1 MAILTGKLKPMG
13 IIKSPLL
20 FRGAK
25 NDKYLYGLFDSG
37 VSAIQKD
44 LAEQI
49 DILWPLSLPKKLATA
64 NANDLMKVN
73 YTFIGEFLLN
83 NVPLS
88 NEFLVVEDLSEE
100 VIIGAA
106 TMQKWRMKL
115 DFEHD
120 TVTVDSKVAK
130 LQIVHLK

>member
-1 MAILTGKLKPMG
+1 MS
-13 IIKSPLL
+13 IIRYPLL
-20 FRGAK
+20 FRGTK

-37 VSAIQKD
+37 ANLSAIRKD
-44 LAEQI
+44 LADQI
-49 DILWPLSLPKKLATA
+49 DVLIKLREPIRLATA
-64 NANDLMKVN
+64 NSNDFMQVN
-73 YTFIGEFLLN
+73 YKFVGEFFLN
-83 NVPLS
+83 DVQLS
-88 NEFLVVEDLSEE
+88 DEFLVLEDLSEE

-120 TVTVDSKVAK
+120 TVSVDSKVAK

>member
-1 MAILTGKLKPMG
+1 MS
-13 IIKSPLL
+13 IIRYPLL
-20 FRGAK
+20 FRGTK

-37 VSAIQKD
+37 ANLSAIRKD

-49 DILWPLSLPKKLATA
+49 DVLIKLREPIRLATA
-64 NANDLMKVN
+64 NSNDFMQVN
-73 YTFIGEFLLN
+73 YKFVSEFFLN
-83 NVPLS
+83 DVQLS
-88 NEFLVVEDLSEE
+88 DEFLVLKDISEE

-106 TMQKWRMKL
+106 TMKKWRMKL

-120 TVTVDSKVAK
+120 TVSVDSKVAK

>member
-1 MAILTGKLKPMG
+1 MSILKA
-13 IIKSPLL
+13 PLL
-20 FRGAK
+20 FRGTK

-37 VSAIQKD
+37 ANLSAIRKD
-44 LAEQI
+44 LAESI
-49 DILWPLSLPKKLATA
+49 DVLVKLREPIRLATA
-64 NANDLMKVN
+64 NTNDIMIVEYKFVGS
-73 YTFIGEFLLN
+73 FFLN
-83 NVPLS
+83 DVPLS
-88 NEFLVVEDLSEE
+88 DEFLVLDNLSEE

-120 TVTVDSKVAK
+120 TVSVDSKVAK

>member
-1 MAILTGKLKPMG
+1 MS
-13 IIKSPLL
+13 IIKAPLL
-20 FRGAK
+20 FRGTRH
-25 NDKYLYGLFDSG
+25 DKYLYALFDSG
-37 VSAIQKD
+37 ANLSAIRKD

-49 DILWPLSLPKKLATA
+49 DILIPLPETIRLSTANTSDFMMVNYKFVSQFFLNDIPLS
-64 NANDLMKVN
+64 D
-73 YTFIGEFLLN
+73 
-83 NVPLS
+83 
-88 NEFLVVEDLSEE
+88 EFLVVDDLSEE

-115 DFEHD
+115 DFEQD

>member
-1 MAILTGKLKPMG
+1 MS
-13 IIKSPLL
+13 IIRLPLL
-20 FRGAK
+20 FRGNK
-25 NDKYLYGLFDSG
+25 SDKYLYGLFDSG
-37 VSAIQKD
+37 ANLSAIRKD
-44 LAEQI
+44 LAEKI
-49 DILWPLSLPKKLATA
+49 DELQPLTKPKKLATA
-64 NANDLMKVN
+64 NANSFMTVD
-73 YTFIGEFLLN
+73 YRFTCDFFLN
-83 NVPLS
+83 DVELS
-88 NEFLVVEDLSEE
+88 DEFLVLDDLSEE

>member
-1 MAILTGKLKPMG
+1 MS
-13 IIKSPLL
+13 IIRYPLL
-20 FRGAK
+20 FRGTK

-37 VSAIQKD
+37 ANLSAIRKY

-49 DILWPLSLPKKLATA
+49 DVLIKLREPIRLATA
-64 NANDLMKVN
+64 NSNDFMQVN
-73 YTFIGEFLLN
+73 YKFVSEFFLN
-83 NVPLS
+83 DVQLS
-88 NEFLVVEDLSEE
+88 DEFLVLEDLSEE

-120 TVTVDSKVAK
+120 TVSVDSKVAK

>member
-1 MAILTGKLKPMG
+1 MS
-13 IIKSPLL
+13 IIRYPLL
-20 FRGAK
+20 FRGTK

-37 VSAIQKD
+37 ANLSAIRKD

-49 DILWPLSLPKKLATA
+49 DVLIKLREPIRLATA
-64 NANDLMKVN
+64 NSNDFMQVN
-73 YTFIGEFLLN
+73 YKFVGEFFLN
-83 NVPLS
+83 DVQLS
-88 NEFLVVEDLSEE
+88 DEFLVLEDLSEE

-120 TVTVDSKVAK
+120 TVSVDSKVAK

>member
-1 MAILTGKLKPMG
+1 MNNSLKMS
-13 IIKSPLL
+13 IIRYPLL
-20 FRGAK
+20 FRGTK

-37 VSAIQKD
+37 ANLSAIRKD

-49 DILWPLSLPKKLATA
+49 DVLIKLREPIRLATA
-64 NANDLMKVN
+64 NSNDFMQVN
-73 YTFIGEFLLN
+73 YKFVSEFFLN
-83 NVPLS
+83 DVQLS
-88 NEFLVVEDLSEE
+88 DEFLVLKDISEE

-120 TVTVDSKVAK
+120 TVSVDSKVAK

>member
-1 MAILTGKLKPMG
+1 MS
-13 IIKSPLL
+13 IIRYPLL
-20 FRGAK
+20 FRGTK

-37 VSAIQKD
+37 ANLSAIRKD

-49 DILWPLSLPKKLATA
+49 DVLIKLREPIRLATA
-64 NANDLMKVN
+64 NSNDFMQVN
-73 YTFIGEFLLN
+73 YKFVSEFFLN
-83 NVPLS
+83 DVQLS
-88 NEFLVVEDLSEE
+88 DEFLVLEDLSEE

-120 TVTVDSKVAK
+120 TVSVDSKVAK

>member
-1 MAILTGKLKPMG
+1 MI
-13 IIKSPLL
+13 IIKAPLL
-20 FRGAK
+20 FRGTK

-37 VSAIQKD
+37 ANLSVIRKD

-49 DILWPLSLPKKLATA
+49 DLLIPLREPIRLATA
-64 NANDLMKVN
+64 NVNDFMEVHYKFVC
-73 YTFIGEFLLN
+73 EFFLN
-83 NVPLS
+83 DVRLS
-88 NEFLVVEDLSEE
+88 DEFLVLDDVSEE

-120 TVTVDSKVAK
+120 TVFVDSKVAK
-130 LQIVHLK
+130 LQVVHLK

>member
-1 MAILTGKLKPMG
+1 MS
-13 IIKSPLL
+13 IIKAPLL
-20 FRGAK
+20 FRGTGS
-25 NDKYLYGLFDSG
+25 DKYLYSLFDSG
-37 VSAIQKD
+37 ANLSAIRKD

-49 DILWPLSLPKKLATA
+49 DILIPLPNPIRLATA
-64 NANDLMKVN
+64 NSNSFMEVHHKFVCEFFLNDVR
-73 YTFIGEFLLN
+73 
-83 NVPLS
+83 LS
-88 NEFLVVEDLSEE
+88 DEFLVVEDLSEE

-120 TVTVDSKVAK
+120 TVSVDSKVAK

>member
-1 MAILTGKLKPMG
+1 MS
-13 IIKSPLL
+13 IIRSPLL
-20 FRGAK
+20 FRGTK

-37 VSAIQKD
+37 ANLSAIRKD
-44 LAEQI
+44 LAEHI
-49 DILWPLSLPKKLATA
+49 DILIPLPEPIRLATA
-64 NANDLMKVN
+64 NSSDFMIVN
-73 YTFIGEFLLN
+73 YKFVCQFFLN
-83 NVPLS
+83 DVPLS
-88 NEFLVVEDLSEE
+88 DEFLVLEDLSEE

-120 TVTVDSKVAK
+120 TVSVDSKVAK

>member
-1 MAILTGKLKPMG
+1 MS
-13 IIKSPLL
+13 IIRYPLL
-20 FRGAK
+20 FRGTK

-37 VSAIQKD
+37 ANLSAIRKD

-49 DILWPLSLPKKLATA
+49 DVLIKLREPIRLATA
-64 NANDLMKVN
+64 NSNDFMQVN
-73 YTFIGEFLLN
+73 YKFVSEFFFN
-83 NVPLS
+83 DVQLS
-88 NEFLVVEDLSEE
+88 DEFLVLKDISEE

-120 TVTVDSKVAK
+120 TVSVDSKVAK

>member
-1 MAILTGKLKPMG
+1 MS
-13 IIKSPLL
+13 IIRSPLL
-20 FRGAK
+20 FRGTK

-37 VSAIQKD
+37 ANLSAIRKD

-49 DILWPLSLPKKLATA
+49 DVLIKLREPIRLATA
-64 NANDLMKVN
+64 NSNDFMQVN
-73 YTFIGEFLLN
+73 HKFVGEFFLN
-83 NVPLS
+83 DVQLS
-88 NEFLVVEDLSEE
+88 DEFLVLEDLSEE

-120 TVTVDSKVAK
+120 TVSVDSKVAK